1 MLSSQLHCAKV
12 CAAQN
17 VLKRTNEHLY
27 LYNISPIAVGH
38 EEKVDGQSHEIHRQS
53 RINFIDLAGS
63 ERVASV
69 NSIGERREEGLNINQ
84 SLLTL
89 GRVITALAEQTFV
102 PYRYSI

>member
-1 MLSSQLHCAKV
+1 MIRWSG
-12 CAAQN
+12 
-17 VLKRTNEHLY
+17 Y
-27 LYNISPIAVGH
+27 D
-38 EEKVDGQSHEIHRQS
+38 EKVDGQSHEIRRES

-69 NSIGERREEGLNINQ
+69 NSTGERREEGLTINQ

-102 PYRYSI
+102 PYRYFLFY

>member
-1 MLSSQLHCAKV
+1 MNAVHVLTAFSPSPWLKV
-12 CAAQN
+12 RSN
-17 VLKRTNEHLY
+17 FSKNEEFSFIV
-27 LYNISPIAVGH
+27 NFIAGH
-38 EEKVDGQSHEIHRQS
+38 EEKLDGQSHEIRRES

-69 NSIGERREEGLNINQ
+69 NSTGERREEGLTINQ

-102 PYRYSI
+102 PYR